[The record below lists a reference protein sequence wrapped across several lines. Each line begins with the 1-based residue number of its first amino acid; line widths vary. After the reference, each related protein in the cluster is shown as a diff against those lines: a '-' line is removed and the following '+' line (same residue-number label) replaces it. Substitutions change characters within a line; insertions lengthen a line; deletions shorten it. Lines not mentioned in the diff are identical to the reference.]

1 MEHDKNL
8 TGYLDGDL
16 SEAETKEITEHLKT
30 CKKCRDQLEDLQ
42 KAIQLFSTVFKN
54 QPDFLKNIARNT
66 DEKISDEKIKVT
78 CDTPLP
84 DAIKERL
91 SKKRTDIR
99 ERLSQVLHTL
109 KTYGESTISDLVQ
122 ELESLAQGLV
132 DSTPETEPSF
142 ALQRDTTMPVQ
153 TDLELRYPETFETEE
168 LRIDEFTIEI
178 KKLTSK
184 TQIRITRED
193 KPVGGLKI
201 KIKNNSGK
209 IVTQKTDQ
217 DGVCHINPLL

>member
-8 TGYLDGDL
+8 TGYIDGDL

-78 CDTPLP
+78 CDAPLP

-153 TDLELRYPETFETEE
+153 TDLELRMHGTFEKSEFKIEVQE
-168 LRIDEFTIEI
+168 LV
-178 KKLTSK
+178 SK
-184 TQIRITRED
+184 NQIRITRNNH
-193 KPVGGLKI
+193 PVSKFEINLI
-201 KIKNNSGK
+201 KDSGEVVIK
-209 IVTQKTDQ
+209 KTDQ
-217 DGVCHINPLL
+217 NGVVLY